1 MHLFKRRI
9 RASQPRITGINLLSS
24 HSLTHSLN
32 HAYVTNLLKLR
43 MLERLRSS
51 KAKWPEK
58 RMGKGPLKKEVDK
71 SMPQVPKLELT
82 WYLRY

>member
-9 RASQPRITGINLLSS
+9 RKLQPRITEINLPSS
-24 HSLTHSLN
+24 HSLAHALN

-43 MLERLRSS
+43 MLERPRSS
-51 KAKWPEK
+51 KAKWLEK

-71 SMPQVPKLELT
+71 SMPQVLKLELI